1 MATSRIWRM
10 IRRGKMQATIDP
22 IQSIQRT
29 ICQTN
34 RWEAKVDL
42 IEFIEYLDEI
52 VDYEKIRNEY
62 NLTYSEIAEHIQL
75 LKDKASQ
82 PEESP
87 RT

>member
-1 MATSRIWRM
+1 M
-10 IRRGKMQATIDP
+10 
-22 IQSIQRT
+22 
-29 ICQTN
+29 
-34 RWEAKVDL
+34 DL

-82 PEESP
+82 PNV
-87 RT
+87 T